1 MLVHFLLAA
10 PQIIICK
17 RKVQKL
23 QSSAHP
29 ICRIA
34 RSDHLS
40 PILCALHWLTVR
52 SCVQYKILLT
62 FKSLNN
68 QAPLPISQVFSSCMF
83 WLTNSS
89 HLLLLD
95 SFVFHLLSTNCA
107 SCTVHTE
114 VTGCNGGLSDW
125 SLQCDALSCTVHT
138 EVIGCGGI
146 GGLSDCSLQCDALSW
161 TVHTEVTGCSGTG
174 GHGDWLLWCDTLSC
188 TVHTEVTGC
197 SGTGGHGDWFLW
209 CDTLS
214 CTVHT
219 EVTGCSGIGGHGD
232 WSLWCDTLSCTV
244 HTEVIGCSRI
254 GGHCD
259 WFLWCDTLYF
269 LYSSCWGNWMQQDW
283 WSQWLIVTMWHIV
296 LR

>member
-1 MLVHFLLAA
+1 MLVHILLAA
-10 PQIIICK
+10 PKIIICK
-17 RKVQKL
+17 CKVQKL

-114 VTGCNGGLSDW
+114 VTGC
-125 SLQCDALSCTVHT
+125 
-138 EVIGCGGI
+138 
-146 GGLSDCSLQCDALSW
+146 
-161 TVHTEVTGCSGTG
+161 SGTG
-174 GHGDWLLWCDTLSC
+174 GHGD
-188 TVHTEVTGC
+188 
-197 SGTGGHGDWFLW
+197 
-209 CDTLS
+209 
-214 CTVHT
+214 
-219 EVTGCSGIGGHGD
+219 
-232 WSLWCDTLSCTV
+232 
-244 HTEVIGCSRI
+244 
-254 GGHCD
+254 
-259 WFLWCDTLYF
+259 
-269 LYSSCWGNWMQQDW
+269 
-283 WSQWLIVTMWHIV
+283 
-296 LR
+296 